1 MSFEYINSQYGVNAC
16 VGRRVVAYGE
26 PGTIVRDFGHYIGVV
41 LDTAPYHSPERYHPT
56 DGIEYGEVVEYSP
69 PKLTARKHRAK
80 CNYQEFL
87 DADSGRDF
95 HEWLGINKPD
105 VDYDRNGNCR
115 MYRLGNYWDVS
126 VYGDWMPTKKEAK
139 ASYKA
144 KLNNL
149 LKESRNDRRD
159 Y

>member
-1 MSFEYINSQYGVNAC
+1 M
-16 VGRRVVAYGE
+16 
-26 PGTIVRDFGHYIGVV
+26 

-69 PKLTARKHRAK
+69 PKLTARKYKAK
-80 CNYQEFL
+80 SNYQDFL
-87 DADSGRDF
+87 DADSGHEF
-95 HEWLGINKPD
+95 HEWLGINKPLL
-105 VDYDRNGNCR
+105 DYDRNGNCR
-115 MYRLGNYWDVS
+115 MYRLGNYRDMS
-126 VYGDWMPTKKEAK
+126 VYGEWRPDKKEAK